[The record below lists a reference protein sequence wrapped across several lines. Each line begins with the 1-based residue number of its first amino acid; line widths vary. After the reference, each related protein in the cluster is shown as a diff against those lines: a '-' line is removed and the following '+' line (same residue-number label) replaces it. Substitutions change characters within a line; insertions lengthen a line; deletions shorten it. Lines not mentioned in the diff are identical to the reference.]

1 VNRRLLRE
9 KLLQF
14 LFQVDVQ
21 KEEFQKV
28 LNIFLMDEENEGI
41 DKTDIQQQI
50 TDIYQSLETIDQ
62 TISKYLKEWT
72 LDRLATVDRSILRI
86 ATFEILYQEDIP
98 VKVSIN
104 EAVELAKTFGSN
116 ESSKF
121 INGVLGAMVKD
132 HPEWGQKGVKDV
144 IKDIAKD

>member
-1 VNRRLLRE
+1 MNRRLLRE

>member
-1 VNRRLLRE
+1 MNRRLLRE
-9 KLLQF
+9 KLLQI
-14 LFQVDVQ
+14 LFQVDLQ
-21 KEEFQKV
+21 KENFQNV
-28 LNIFLMDEENEGI
+28 LNIFLSDEDNEGI
-41 DKTDIQQQI
+41 DQSTIHKQI
-50 TDIYQSLETIDQ
+50 TAIYESLEEIDQ
-62 TISKYLKEWT
+62 TISKYLKEWK

-86 ATFEILYQEDIP
+86 ATFELLYQADIP

-132 HPEWGQKGVKDV
+132 HPEWAEKGMKDV
-144 IKDIAKD
+144 IKD